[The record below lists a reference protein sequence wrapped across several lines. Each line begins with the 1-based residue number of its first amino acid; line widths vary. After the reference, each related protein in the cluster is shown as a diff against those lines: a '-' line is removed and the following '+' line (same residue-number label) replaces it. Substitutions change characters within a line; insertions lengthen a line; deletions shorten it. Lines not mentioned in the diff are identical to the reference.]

1 MCGIGQAPRALGPLP
16 LVFSVYYLVEQI
28 FVPFGIV
35 IFAGLLVCHNS
46 FCVQVGQK
54 SKNR

>member
-28 FVPFGIV
+28 FVPFGGTKIEKPMTTV
-35 IFAGLLVCHNS
+35 
-46 FCVQVGQK
+46 
-54 SKNR
+54 